1 MKVARSPANKGT
13 VFWCCQSWTLNCC
26 QVSVDF
32 EYNGIFINHAS
43 VNPAPVQAVQA
54 LQGCTKMFH
63 ASAQGS
69 DIDLQFVVDD
79 SLNELGIDWV
89 QIDASRVNQVAINL
103 LTNAVSQVS
112 NVVFKTL
119 WLFYTD
125 RDVFC

>member
-1 MKVARSPANKGT
+1 
-13 VFWCCQSWTLNCC
+13 
-26 QVSVDF
+26 
-32 EYNGIFINHAS
+32 
-43 VNPAPVQAVQA
+43 
-54 LQGCTKMFH
+54 MFH